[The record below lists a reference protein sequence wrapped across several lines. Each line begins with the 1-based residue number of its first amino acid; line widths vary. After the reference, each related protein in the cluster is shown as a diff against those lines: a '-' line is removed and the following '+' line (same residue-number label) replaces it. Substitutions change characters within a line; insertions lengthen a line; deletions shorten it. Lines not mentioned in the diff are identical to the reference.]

1 MSFFGY
7 MRKTYFQTSF
17 FVLLFLIEKVL
28 EAPVFGTDR
37 YNGREVKE

>member
-17 FVLLFLIEKVL
+17 FVLLFLIEKVWKRRFL
-28 EAPVFGTDR
+28 ALTVTMGER
-37 YNGREVKE
+37 